1 MNLSFCLEIL
11 HLRQS
16 LLYFLILFQNLVNP
30 SYNVYTVY
38 IDLVYNG
45 ADGVDCTGKK
55 IQQNINTLN
64 VY

>member
-1 MNLSFCLEIL
+1 MCLT
-11 HLRQS
+11 
-16 LLYFLILFQNLVNP
+16 LLC
-30 SYNVYTVY
+30 VYTVY

>member
-1 MNLSFCLEIL
+1 MCVQEE
-11 HLRQS
+11 
-16 LLYFLILFQNLVNP
+16 VNTYI
-30 SYNVYTVY
+30 SVYTVY